1 MAKIG
6 YDNTM
11 NKKGGSTPLF
21 VEPAQF
27 NTSYTDVG
35 TPDYEGL
42 AKVVGN
48 VVEQASAGY
57 EDTKNKP
64 STGPLT
70 YNEQGAP
77 PLYYN
82 EQGAKPLSKEEEKIM
97 MGDAIEATHSEGSVE
112 NAGMNL
118 KS

>member
-27 NTSYTDVG
+27 NTSYKDVG

-42 AKVVGN
+42 ANVVGN
-48 VVEQASAGY
+48 VIEQTSTGY
-57 EDTKNKP
+57 ADTKNKP
-64 STGPLT
+64 STEPLA
-70 YNEQGAP
+70 YNEQGAT
-77 PLYYN
+77 PLPYN
-82 EQGAKPLSKEEEKIM
+82 EQGAKPLSKEEEKLM
-97 MGDAIEATHSEGSVE
+97 TGEPIEATHSEGSVE